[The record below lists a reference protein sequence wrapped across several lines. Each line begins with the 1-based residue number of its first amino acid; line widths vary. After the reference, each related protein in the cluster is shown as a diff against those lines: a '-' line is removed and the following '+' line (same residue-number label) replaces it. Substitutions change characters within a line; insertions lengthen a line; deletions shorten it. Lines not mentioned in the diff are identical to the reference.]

1 MNSGDYLRAIRSD
14 GQATLDAA
22 GLGLD
27 SPVPT
32 TPGWTVE
39 DVVSHLGRVH
49 RQKAH
54 IVRELLVAEPPMVD
68 PPPRDS
74 LLEWFAEGVHDLT
87 EILSVTDPSTPVHTW
102 HEPDQTVG
110 FWIRRMAHETLIHRV
125 DAELGHGIHSP
136 VETELGADGV
146 DEILDVFMGGY
157 PEWAEVERSPVV
169 VRLESE
175 GRSWPLQF
183 LSWTGRSPNSGR
195 EFTDVAGIEIAGGDP
210 KPAAV
215 VRGPGDALDLF
226 LWGRGSADGL
236 IAVSYTHL
244 TLPTTGIRCWCGG
257 GGGG

>member
-1 MNSGDYLRAIRSD
+1 MNNGDFLRAIRAD

-54 IVRELLVAEPPMVD
+54 IVRELLVAEPPTVE
-68 PPPRDS
+68 PPSTDS
-74 LLEWFAEGVHDLT
+74 LLDWFAEGLHDLT
-87 EILSVTDPSTPVHTW
+87 EILSVTDPATPVHTW

-125 DAELGHGIHSP
+125 DAELGHDVHSP
-136 VETELGADGV
+136 VGAELGADGI

-157 PEWAEVERSPVV
+157 PDWAQVDRSSVV

-175 GRSWPLQF
+175 GRTWRLRF
-183 LSWTGRSPNSGR
+183 LSWTGTSPNSGR
-195 EFTDVAGIEIAGGDP
+195 EFTDVAGIEFDTGHS
-210 KPAAV
+210 KPDAV
-215 VRGPGDALDLF
+215 IRGPGDALDLF

-236 IAVSYTHL
+236 IVDGHPSVLLYLRDVAADA
-244 TLPTTGIRCWCGG
+244 TG
-257 GGGG
+257 